1 MQKDRINLYENW
13 MYNLSFFEYHNFI
26 IDNIDTLWKLTNYIL
41 NDFKDFNKENNYLN
55 IEYPRINLNETIT
68 LTQEFFDN
76 HNFDINIKELI
87 KDKVL
92 TLNKNIDKETN
103 DYYNTK
109 SDGISTYDENQNR
122 FVTVNLEETL
132 YDSAVLIHEL
142 LHYLNQPISGR
153 NETSDLLTEAISYA
167 GELIF
172 FEDLNNKEL
181 TKKHNI
187 CLEKTMYTYA
197 NNIYY
202 IYKLINLY
210 KTKQSLSEE
219 KYNELYKD
227 NNYEFTINRFEE
239 YISNKGSIYRDTW
252 FMLGL
257 PLSIYLLEEYKKDN
271 DNFNYIHLLNNNINK
286 KDINECLNLINFN
299 KESLKESFN
308 TFRQDLNNNYSSTKQ
323 YKKTS

>member
-13 MYNLSFFEYHNFI
+13 MYNLSFFDYHNFI

-55 IEYPRINLNETIT
+55 IEYPRINLDETIT

-76 HNFDINIKELI
+76 HSFDINIKELI

-92 TLNKNIDKETN
+92 TLNKNVDKETN
-103 DYYNTK
+103 SYYNTK
-109 SDGISTYDENQNR
+109 SDGNSTYDENQNR
-122 FVTVNLEETL
+122 IVTVNLEETL

-187 CLEKTMYTYA
+187 YLEKTMYTYA

-299 KESLKESFN
+299 KETLKESFN

-323 YKKTS
+323 YKKTN